1 MAAASNHEDA
11 TGGSRAVRQLSVG
24 AVVTNYNG
32 GRTVMDCLAALQG
45 SETPPLEIVVVD
57 NASTDGS
64 AELISGLAPG
74 VRLCRLKENKGP
86 SVARNIGLRELSTDL
101 ALLVDADIYVASDTL
116 SLLLE
121 AFNRSKALAVCPRI
135 VLFPD
140 TDTIQA
146 DGVGPH
152 FLGSLSL
159 RHGYTSV
166 QEHPSLPTTPQFTA
180 VKGTPSACFLIDRV
194 VAIDVGGFDESYF
207 FYFEDLEFNI
217 RLRALGHDI
226 VCAQRAVVQH
236 DRGLGTPELSFR
248 GKGDYPVNRFYLSAR
263 NRLTTIGTYYRLWSL
278 LILAPP
284 LTAYELVTFIF
295 AVRNGFYRAWLRAW
309 AWQFQNWGPIRQK
322 RKTMQAMRKR
332 ADRELLVGG
341 PIPVAPGLVT
351 GWALSAGVSL
361 MSRLFGLYW
370 RLVRPLL
377 RL

>member
-1 MAAASNHEDA
+1 MATASNHEDA
-11 TGGSRAVRQLSVG
+11 TGGSRTLRQLSVG

-32 GRTVMDCLAALQG
+32 GQAVVDCLAALQG
-45 SETPPLEIVVVD
+45 SETPLLEIVVVD

-64 AELISGLAPG
+64 VDRISDLALG

-101 ALLVDADIYVASDTL
+101 AFLVDADIYVAPDTL
-116 SLLLE
+116 TLLLE
-121 AFNRSKALAVCPRI
+121 AFTGSQALAVCPRI

-140 TDTIQA
+140 TGTIQA
-146 DGVGPH
+146 DGVAPH

-159 RHGYTSV
+159 RHGYSDV
-166 QEHPSLPTTPQFTA
+166 REHPSLPSTPPFTV
-180 VKGTPSACFLIDRV
+180 VKGTPSACFLIDRA

-248 GKGDYPVNRFYLSAR
+248 GEGDYPVNRFYLSAR
-263 NRLTTIGTYYRLWSL
+263 NRLTTIRTYYRLWSL
-278 LILAPP
+278 LLLSPSLI
-284 LTAYELVTFIF
+284 AYELATFIF

-309 AWQFQNWGPIRQK
+309 AWQFQNSRLIRQK
-322 RKTMQAMRKR
+322 RKTMQAARKR
-332 ADRELLVGG
+332 TDRELLVGG
-341 PIPVAPGLVT
+341 PIPLAPGLVT
-351 GWALSAGVSL
+351 GRVLAVGVSL
-361 MSRLFGLYW
+361 VSSLFDLYW